1 MLYLLILSKRY
12 AHGWECLRAHT
23 RKTKI
28 YCTKFII
35 ASIKDFR
42 LVRAIQECTPVLFHR
57 KKKEQSQKC
66 KEKILLKTFYLSLE
80 HVSMLAREHLS
91 TQGTLALEH
100 SRPIDT

>member
-12 AHGWECLRAHT
+12 AHGWEGLRAHT

-66 KEKILLKTFYLSLE
+66 KEKILLKTFLLF
-80 HVSMLAREHLS
+80 VVRAREHLS

-100 SRPIDT
+100 ARPIDT